1 MIAHANH
8 QYNQKL
14 QEMANAISREERRVE
29 ETKNCFKN
37 WKKGFMTI
45 ISGGVTCILQDKE
58 LKKLRRNRDNL
69 KNARNRFEGDVGPQ
83 LAQLD
88 GLNVAANKLYSESLD
103 KSKVVRVMEQELQL
117 QYTKFNQKADKGTL
131 FMKFEKL
138 RNMMLTDLDNLIN
151 ICNITI
157 NHT

>member
-1 MIAHANH
+1 
-8 QYNQKL
+8 
-14 QEMANAISREERRVE
+14 MANAISREERRVE

-45 ISGGVTCILQDKE
+45 ISGGVTCILQDQE

-138 RNMMLTDLDNLIN
+138 RYMMLTDLDNLIN